1 MSVQAQL
8 KDEGVHAS
16 ISRICTVLGV
26 PRRTVYYRARPRIC
40 PLDEAKVAQVKAI
53 IEQFPTYGY
62 RRIAIILGW
71 NRKVVQRI
79 CQRKSW
85 QVRKRPRGFRPRV
98 KAVPSVT
105 SSINE
110 RWSTDLAMVWCGRD
124 RWCHIAIVI
133 DCCSRE
139 ILGWRLSKRGN
150 ARTAEAALEESL
162 IYRYGY
168 LGRVPQKLMLRSD
181 NGLVFTSRTYTSTV
195 RAYGLEQEFI
205 TPYSPEQNGLV
216 ERFIR
221 SFKEECVWQH
231 RFESI
236 VQADAVIRRWMRHYN
251 TQRPHQALGY
261 QVPVQIAA

>member
-8 KDEGVHAS
+8 QEEDIHAS
-16 ISRICTVLGV
+16 ISLICRVLDV
-26 PRRTVYYRARPRIC
+26 PRRSFYYKSTASQV
-40 PLDEAKVAQVKAI
+40 PLKLDKVAQVKAVI
-53 IEQFPTYGY
+53 DRFPTYGY
-62 RRIAIILGW
+62 RRIAVILGW

-79 CQRKSW
+79 CQRMNW

-98 KAVPSVT
+98 KAMPSVAPQ
-105 SSINE
+105 INQ

-139 ILGWRLSKRGN
+139 VLGWRLSKRGN
-150 ARTAEAALEESL
+150 AKTAESALEEAL
-162 IYRYGY
+162 IHRYGH
-168 LGRVPQKLMLRSD
+168 LGRVPDDLLLRSD
-181 NGLVFTSRTYTSTV
+181 NGLVFTSKMYTRTV
-195 RAYGLEQEFI
+195 RAYGLQQEFI

-251 TQRPHQALGY
+251 TERPHQALGY